1 MSLLEIKNLSHYL
14 WNAIRATFV
23 WPWKMVSVS
32 VRYLFYQP
40 MNRNIK
46 HGLFVF
52 PPKKPLIWRR
62 RCSIGQSSY
71 SMTSIG
77 SIDWFLESS
86 RAKKLFQPSILLTTQ
101 KPSTRVFIRAMNW
114 SNRSIYVHLL
124 FLFCSR
130 VFHSKF
136 MQKSLS
142 WCENTFYWALFRK
155 DGI

>member
-1 MSLLEIKNLSHYL
+1 MALKNGFGTCSLFVLSA
-14 WNAIRATFV
+14 NGV
-23 WPWKMVSVS
+23 
-32 VRYLFYQP
+32 
-40 MNRNIK
+40 NRDIK

-62 RCSIGQSSY
+62 RCSIGQSCY
-71 SMTSIG
+71 SMTSKE

-86 RAKKLFQPSILLTTQ
+86 GAKKLFHPSILLTTQ
-101 KPSTRVFIRAMNW
+101 KPRTRVFIRSINL

-124 FLFCSR
+124 FLFCFR
-130 VFHSKF
+130 VFHFKV

-142 WCENTFYWALFRK
+142 WCENTFYWAIFRK

>member
-1 MSLLEIKNLSHYL
+1 MSLLEIKNLSHYF

-71 SMTSIG
+71 SMTSKG

-114 SNRSIYVHLL
+114 SNRSIYG
-124 FLFCSR
+124 
-130 VFHSKF
+130 FHSKF

-142 WCENTFYWALFRK
+142 YDAKTRFTELFLEK
-155 DGI
+155 MAYSVT

>member
-1 MSLLEIKNLSHYL
+1 MSLLEIKNLSHYF

-71 SMTSIG
+71 SMTSKG

-101 KPSTRVFIRAMNW
+101 KPSTRVFIRAMNL

-130 VFHSKF
+130 GFHSKV